1 VAAKKTKA
9 PKRRSTL
16 TLAALRMAGGRPR
29 AGAKS
34 GGSLKR
40 RAVAPGEV
48 VRVALWLDRDLA
60 LALRQR
66 AAVDEINLSVAVE
79 AALRAWLAGVQ

>member
-1 VAAKKTKA
+1 VRRRGACAKPA
-9 PKRRSTL
+9 
-16 TLAALRMAGGRPR
+16 
-29 AGAKS
+29 

-66 AAVDEINLSVAVE
+66 AAVDGINLSVAVE
-79 AALRAWLAGVQ
+79 AALRAWLAGAR